1 EPHIVV
7 VIDDAEISR
16 EEQLIIE
23 GGLAG
28 VTMIDLS
35 ESLGA
40 VTQRRGMRMVVEPE
54 RIGAR
59 GASGVEWFGAPD
71 TITAAEANALARRL
85 APYRVAG
92 GPAVDVESGGYEP
105 LTTPL
110 NYVEQLG
117 LAGDVVTFD
126 LNEAWR
132 PRPVNDLYRVA
143 IGPGETGEV
152 VHLDIKE
159 TASGGMGPHGLCIG
173 ATGSG
178 KSEFLRTI
186 VLGMMATHSSDML
199 NFVLVD
205 F

>member
-1 EPHIVV
+1 
-7 VIDDAEISR
+7 
-16 EEQLIIE
+16 
-23 GGLAG
+23 
-28 VTMIDLS
+28 
-35 ESLGA
+35 
-40 VTQRRGMRMVVEPE
+40 EPE

-59 GASGVEWFGAPD
+59 GASGVEWFGVPD
-71 TITAAEANALARRL
+71 TLTASEVSALARRL
-85 APYRVAG
+85 SPYRLASG
-92 GPAVDVESGGYEP
+92 GAVTESDSGGYEP

-132 PRPVNDLYRVA
+132 PRSVQDLYRVA
-143 IGPGETGEV
+143 MGPGETGEI

-173 ATGSG
+173 ANGSG
-178 KSEFLRTI
+178 KSEFLSTI

-205 F
+205 FKGGATFNGFEPAPHVS